1 MNSRMSFFS
10 KSFFKSDIKRYWWV
24 SASELLLF
32 IICTIV
38 PLYNACFTAYE
49 RNYETIYGWIDSA
62 MIVGIIFSFGVGIM
76 LNTFMHFNASVST
89 THSLPV
95 KRSTLYIT
103 KLITAFVILCV
114 PMLIAFSI
122 LTAMSFTEVCSEY
135 ILFSDIL
142 RWLFVTFSYSLV
154 VLSLTTLVNMMT
166 GNPVGTVVFTIGFGF
181 LPMWIIVILSA
192 VFSHEVLG
200 YSPANMESLMEYVY
214 IGPYGITK
222 AEYGFIYPVLSVIF
236 LALGYLLYRIRKSE
250 SHGEVIAFSWL
261 KPLFMGIIALLASGL
276 GYSYVQSVFEIEN
289 LLSVLPFGILGT
301 AISYMISRKALDF
314 KGSVK
319 PIVIYICLALAFAG
333 VIRFDITG
341 FERRIPDADDVK
353 SAYITSEN
361 NYDREPIF
369 FEKEHIDGVRELH
382 RELIAT
388 TSQKKNTP
396 YYNTMIIEYT
406 LKNGKKLTR
415 EYRIVNSDNYKKYL
429 KPLWETEEF
438 RKSSFPLLSQEN
450 KNLTHI
456 DIYDRRIKGDI
467 VFRNGSEE
475 FDILLDALY
484 KDMRNFSYEDFAKDN
499 YNSVNINIYW
509 EPEKV
514 EQGKGYQ
521 TSQAFYLTPNTT
533 NTEKALAELSAY
545 GSLPTASDI
554 ERIHILTESAISGET
569 LVKRETSDPEEIAE
583 IYALYDNML
592 SGETYKEYDSSVNVY
607 LNYTLKNDYGFDVS
621 CTYDEDILPDIFK

>member
-49 RNYETIYGWIDSA
+49 RNYETIYGWIDSS

-114 PMLIAFSI
+114 PMLIAFGI

-289 LLSVLPFGILGT
+289 ILSVLPFGILCT

-319 PIVIYICLALAFAG
+319 PIVVYIFAALLFAG
-333 VIRFDITG
+333 VIHFDITG
-341 FERRIPDADDVK
+341 FERRIPDAEDVK

-396 YYNTMIIEYT
+396 YYNTMIIEYN

-415 EYRIVNSDNYKKYL
+415 EYRMVNKADYKKYL

-545 GSLPTASDI
+545 GSLPTANDI